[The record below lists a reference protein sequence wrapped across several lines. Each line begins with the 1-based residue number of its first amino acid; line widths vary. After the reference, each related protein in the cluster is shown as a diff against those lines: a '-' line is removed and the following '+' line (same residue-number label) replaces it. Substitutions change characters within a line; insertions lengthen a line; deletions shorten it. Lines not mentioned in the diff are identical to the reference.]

1 MSVLFDPLMLSNIN
15 DHPDGDR
22 FEYLG
27 CSDQDRLLYVVTVE
41 KSENEIRIISAR
53 KADSKERRGY
63 EKKEI

>member
-1 MSVLFDPLMLSNIN
+1 MLSNLN

-27 CSDQDRLLYVVTVE
+27 CSDKDNLVFLVTVE
-41 KSENEIRIISAR
+41 KTDDEIRIISAR

-63 EKKEI
+63 EKEGV